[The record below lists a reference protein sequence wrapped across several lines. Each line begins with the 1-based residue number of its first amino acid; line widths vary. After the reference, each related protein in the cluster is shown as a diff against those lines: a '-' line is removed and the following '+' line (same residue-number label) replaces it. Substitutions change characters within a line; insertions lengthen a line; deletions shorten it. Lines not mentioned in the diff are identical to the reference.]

1 MTRRVT
7 GSMMLAAAAALAVSL
22 SACGGGTQTSSIPP
36 AQQSSD
42 PATPVTTQGVG
53 AFRQWP
59 AQVYSPYFETWTNSS
74 LPSLASQSGASY
86 FNLGFLQ
93 AESPGSCTLTWDGSQ
108 SAASPGYRSAIGQLK
123 QLGGNVA
130 LTFGGQSAGNNGTD
144 IADACGDVNAIAA
157 DYEAVINTYH
167 VTRLDMDVE
176 LNALNDAAGIAR
188 RNQAIKLT
196 EAWAARHGYPLQIQY
211 TLPVQPSGLQPNA
224 LAVLR
229 NAVQQGATVGLVN
242 IMTFDYY
249 DLPGHVDMGAVAT
262 EAATSVHGQLATV
275 YPKKSQRELWAM
287 QGITLLPGID
297 DNQSKAEV
305 TRLSDARR
313 ILSFAR
319 DHSLGLLS
327 IWAIQRDNGG
337 CPGSADSNSCSGIS
351 QGDWA
356 FSHLV
361 ESFTA

>member
-1 MTRRVT
+1 VTRRVT

-22 SACGGGTQTSSIPP
+22 SACGGSTPTSTTPP

-42 PATPVTTQGVG
+42 PATSAAPQGAG
-53 AFRQWP
+53 AFKQWP

-74 LPSLASQSGASY
+74 LSSLASQSGASY

-108 SAASPGYRSAIGQLK
+108 SADSQAYRSEIGLLK
-123 QLGGNVA
+123 QRGGNVA

-157 DYEAVINTYH
+157 DYEAVISTYH

-176 LNALNDAAGIAR
+176 LNALNNAAGIAR
-188 RNQAIKLT
+188 RNKAIAMT

-211 TLPVQPSGLQPNA
+211 TLPVQPSGLQSNA
-224 LAVLR
+224 LAVLQ
-229 NAVQQGATVGLVN
+229 NAALAGAKVSLVN

-249 DLPGHVDMGAVAT
+249 DLPGQVDMGA
-262 EAATSVHGQLATV
+262 AATGAAASVHRQLATV
-275 YPKKSQRELWAM
+275 YPKKSQQELWAM
-287 QGITLLPGID
+287 EGITFLPGID
-297 DNQSKAEV
+297 DNQSKTEV
-305 TRLSDARR
+305 TQLSDARR
-313 ILSFAR
+313 ILTFAR
-319 DHSLGLLS
+319 DHSLGLVS

-351 QGDWA
+351 QGNWA
-356 FSHLV
+356 FSHLA
-361 ESFTA
+361 ESFTS

>member
-1 MTRRVT
+1 VARRVT
-7 GSMMLAAAAALAVSL
+7 GSMMLAATAALAASL
-22 SACGGGTQTSSIPP
+22 SACSGGTQASTTPP

-42 PATPVTTQGVG
+42 PAASAAPQGAG

-74 LPSLASQSGASY
+74 LSSLASQSGARY

-108 SAASPGYRSAIGQLK
+108 SAASAAYRSEIGQLK
-123 QLGGNVA
+123 QRGGNVA

-188 RNQAIKLT
+188 RNKAIAMT
-196 EAWAARHGYPLQIQY
+196 EAWAASHGYPLQIQY
-211 TLPVQPSGLQPNA
+211 TLPVQPSGLQSNA

-229 NAVQQGATVGLVN
+229 NAVQQGAKVSLVN

-249 DLPGHVDMGAVAT
+249 DLPGQVDMGAAAT
-262 EAATSVHGQLATV
+262 EAATSVHSQLATV
-275 YPKKSQRELWAM
+275 YPKKSGQQLWAM
-287 QGITLLPGID
+287 EGITLLPGID
-297 DNQSKAEV
+297 DNQSKTEV
-305 TRLSDARR
+305 TQLSDARR

-351 QGDWA
+351 QGNWA
-356 FSHLV
+356 FSHLA
-361 ESFTA
+361 EPFTS